1 MTGRQQRFVELYVA
15 DPNAT
20 KAYLG
25 AYGGSEAAA
34 RAHGARLVA
43 NGNIRAAIDAARAPI
58 VAASGLS
65 LLDHVEELRTLRE
78 MAKTAGEVNAAINAE
93 KARGNALGH
102 QSGGY
107 RPNLDDLSEA
117 ELEQVA
123 RGEWPERLRIA

>member
-20 KAYLG
+20 KAYRE
-25 AYGGSEAAA
+25 AYGVSQAAA
-34 RAHGARLVA
+34 EASASRLL
-43 NGNIRAAIDAARAPI
+43 GNVKIQEAIAAARAPI
-58 VAASGLS
+58 AAVAGLS

-78 MAKTAGEVNAAINAE
+78 MAKTAGEVNAAISAE

>member
-1 MTGRQQRFVELYVA
+1 MG
-15 DPNAT
+15 
-20 KAYLG
+20 
-25 AYGGSEAAA
+25 AAA
-34 RAHGARLVA
+34 FPIAIGAQ
-43 NGNIRAAIDAARAPI
+43 AAGGLYSAWAQGQAGL
-58 VAASGLS
+58 AQSSYYSGLAETS
-65 LLDHVEELRTLRE
+65 RLNAQL
-78 MAKTAGEVNAAINAE
+78 AKTAGEVNAAINAE